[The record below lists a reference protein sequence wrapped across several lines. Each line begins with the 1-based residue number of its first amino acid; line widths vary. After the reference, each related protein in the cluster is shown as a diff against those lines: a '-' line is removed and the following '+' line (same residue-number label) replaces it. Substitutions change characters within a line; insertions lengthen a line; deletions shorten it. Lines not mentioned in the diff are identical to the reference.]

1 MVIELETM
9 IFEIDY
15 AGENLHGRAEFL
27 QKKAGYIYGRTNTM
41 PVTLECEMPLNSAVN
56 LCCTYKKGME
66 RR

>member
-1 MVIELETM
+1 M

-27 QKKAGYIYGRTNTM
+27 QKKAGYIGRTNTM

-56 LCCTYKKGME
+56 LCCAYEKGME